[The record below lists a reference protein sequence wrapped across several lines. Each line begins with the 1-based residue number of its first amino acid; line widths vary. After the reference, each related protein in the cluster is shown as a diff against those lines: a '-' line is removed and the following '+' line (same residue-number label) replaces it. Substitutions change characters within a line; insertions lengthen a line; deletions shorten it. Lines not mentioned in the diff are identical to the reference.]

1 LHGEEAPCRKEKR
14 YIMYGIAG
22 LVSKRGDNVAP
33 YLYEMLQSIEHR
45 GSDGAGVA
53 IETGIHRGETIGS
66 LSWDCI
72 KGSMAIGHTRLAVV
86 GGISGQQPFVSDD
99 GHIKLLYNGEVYNY
113 KYLRHSLSGRHRFTT
128 SSDGEVIIHLL
139 SDHYQGNLGD
149 ALHNTVNQLDGVYAI
164 AATDGEDIIIA
175 RDPVGVKQVSWGE
188 NDIST
193 AFASEKK
200 ALWNIGIGDIHRLL
214 PGQIARLS
222 KTGLEVVYRHSL
234 HLPKPTIHQLSK
246 ALSVYGEALDEAV
259 QKRLPD
265 REVGMLFSGG
275 VDSALI
281 ALKARELGAR
291 LTAYAAGVKGSSDVD
306 FAQRAAEEMDL
317 SLRVAELSDE
327 DLVSLIPKS
336 MATIEDRSLGQ
347 IEVSIPAMACMEM
360 AHQDKQIVLLT
371 GQAPD
376 ELFGGYP
383 WYRQVIQEEGYSGFE
398 AHMRDDFR
406 HLYEDT
412 LEREDK
418 ISMAYGMEL
427 RVPYLDPRVIEI
439 AFLIGPR
446 LKLRSPKDTQG
457 KYVHRTLAQEQGVPQ
472 EIAWRPKEAAQH
484 GAGIHDR
491 FASLAEGEGFT
502 PQVAQEID
510 YHMEGDLEENLGS
523 SQRYGFRYDKPGR
536 WAVQDHVQLWLDSIA
551 KKSGLLSP
559 QEERNLEPY
568 LRQAAQLMK

>member
-1 LHGEEAPCRKEKR
+1 MC
-14 YIMYGIAG
+14 GIAG

-33 YLYEMLQSIEHR
+33 YLYEMLQSIKHR
-45 GSDGAGVA
+45 GPDGAGVA
-53 IETGIHRGETIGS
+53 IESGIYLGKTVDS

-72 KGSMAIGHTRLAVV
+72 KGPMAIGHTRLAVV
-86 GGISGQQPFVSDD
+86 GGISGQQPFISDD
-99 GHIKLLYNGEVYNY
+99 GHIRLLYNGEVYNY
-113 KYLRHSLSGRHRFTT
+113 KYLRRSLESHHRFTT

-139 SDHYQGNLGD
+139 SDHYRGNLEY

-164 AATDGEDIIIA
+164 AATDGKDIIIA
-175 RDPVGVKQVSWGE
+175 RDPVGVKQLYWGE
-188 NDIST
+188 DDISI

-200 ALWNIGIGDIHRLL
+200 ALWSIGIEDIHRLL

-234 HLPKPTIHQLSK
+234 HLPKPTIDQLSK
-246 ALSVYGEALDEAV
+246 ALSAYREALDKAI

-265 REVGMLFSGG
+265 HEVGMLFSGG

-281 ALKARELGAR
+281 ALKAKELGAR
-291 LTAYAAGVKGSSDVD
+291 LTAYTAGVKGSSDVD
-306 FAQRAAEEMDL
+306 FAQRAAEEMDIP
-317 SLRVAELSDE
+317 LRVAELSDE

-336 MATIEDRSLGQ
+336 MAIIEDRSLGQ
-347 IEVSIPAMACMEM
+347 IEVSIPAIACMEI
-360 AHQDKQIVLLT
+360 AHQDKQTVLLT

-383 WYRQVIQEEGYSGFE
+383 WYQQVIQEEGYSEFE

-406 HLYEDT
+406 HLYKDT

-418 ISMAYGMEL
+418 ITMAYGMEL
-427 RVPYLDPRVIEI
+427 RVPYLDPCVIEA
-439 AFLIGPR
+439 AFLIDPH
-446 LKLRSPKDTQG
+446 LKLRSSKDTQG
-457 KYVHRTLAQEQGVPQ
+457 KYVHRILAGEEGVPQ

-491 FASLAEGEGFT
+491 FLVLAEEEGFT
-502 PQVAQEID
+502 PQVAWKLD
-510 YHMEGDLEENLGS
+510 YHMEEDLQENLGS
-523 SQRYGFRYDKPGR
+523 SQRYGFKYDKPGR
-536 WAVQDHVQLWLDSIA
+536 WAVQDHVQLWLDNIA
-551 KKSGLLSP
+551 EKSGLLSP
-559 QEERNLEPY
+559 QEERDLKPY

>member
-1 LHGEEAPCRKEKR
+1 MC
-14 YIMYGIAG
+14 GIAG

-33 YLYEMLQSIEHR
+33 YLYEMLQSIKHR
-45 GSDGAGVA
+45 GPDGAGVA
-53 IETGIHRGETIGS
+53 IESGIYLGKTVDS

-72 KGSMAIGHTRLAVV
+72 KGPMAIGHTRLAVV
-86 GGISGQQPFVSDD
+86 GGISGQQPFISDD
-99 GHIKLLYNGEVYNY
+99 GHIRLLYNGEVYNY
-113 KYLRHSLSGRHRFTT
+113 KYLRRSLESHHRFTT

-139 SDHYQGNLGD
+139 SDHYRGNLEY

-164 AATDGEDIIIA
+164 AATDGKDIIIA
-175 RDPVGVKQVSWGE
+175 RDPVGVKQLYWGE
-188 NDIST
+188 DDISI

-200 ALWNIGIGDIHRLL
+200 ALWSIGIEDIHRLL

-234 HLPKPTIHQLSK
+234 HLPKPTIDQLSK
-246 ALSVYGEALDEAV
+246 ALSAYREALDKAI

-265 REVGMLFSGG
+265 HEVGMLFSGG

-281 ALKARELGAR
+281 ALKAKELGAR
-291 LTAYAAGVKGSSDVD
+291 LTAYTAGVKGSSDVD
-306 FAQRAAEEMDL
+306 FAQRAAEEMDIP
-317 SLRVAELSDE
+317 LRVAELSDE

-336 MATIEDRSLGQ
+336 MAIIEDRSLGQ
-347 IEVSIPAMACMEM
+347 IEVSIPAIACMEI
-360 AHQDKQIVLLT
+360 AHQDKQTVLLT

-383 WYRQVIQEEGYSGFE
+383 WYQQVIQEEGYSEFE

-406 HLYEDT
+406 HLYKDT

-418 ISMAYGMEL
+418 ITMAYGMEL
-427 RVPYLDPRVIEI
+427 RVPYLDPCVIEA
-439 AFLIGPR
+439 AFLIDPH
-446 LKLRSPKDTQG
+446 LKLRSSKDTQG
-457 KYVHRTLAQEQGVPQ
+457 KYVHRILAGEEGVPQ

-491 FASLAEGEGFT
+491 FLVLAEGEGFT
-502 PQVAQEID
+502 PQIAEEID
-510 YHMEGDLEENLGS
+510 YHMEEDLQENLGS
-523 SQRYGFRYDKPGR
+523 SQRYGFKYDKPGR
-536 WAVQDHVQLWLDSIA
+536 WAVQDHVQLWLDNIA
-551 KKSGLLSP
+551 EKSGLLSP
-559 QEERNLEPY
+559 QEERDLKPY